1 LERKPLV
8 CVIVFLFIV
17 PTVGSAA
24 QTYDGNDPIMEKLR
38 TFLIRGHVAYAFV
51 AYSENLSGLVEFDLD
66 DPGNLT
72 GDGNSSNPN
81 FYAGAD
87 FDFEGNLYCV
97 DYAGGI
103 YLINIDDGTATFIG
117 SSIGMNGLCFDTTSS
132 TWYGT
137 SANCLY
143 IVDVT
148 SGATTLVGSH
158 GITNTLIDISC
169 DNDGNMYGYDVLWS
183 GHSSLY
189 SINKSTGQATP
200 IGDMGYGFIYA
211 QDSAYDRDNGIF
223 YVAGYFNDG
232 NPSALLICDTQTAAC
247 TIVDNIQYG
256 AELDGFAIPFGSPNQ
271 NPSADFTFYPLHPPP
286 GETVFFYASSSY
298 DSDGFI
304 TLYEWDWDH
313 DGDYEDAST
322 NPAATHI
329 WTYPGSYRVVLQVTD
344 NEGLTGRKTKT
355 VNILNNPPSPPN
367 IDGPSTGTVN
377 HVYIFSLG
385 SITDP
390 EGDSLYCQWDWGDG
404 NITDWLSPY
413 PSGSTISSSYAWNNQ
428 GVYAMKA
435 RVKDIYGAM
444 SNWSES
450 HIITIAPNKPPDTPT
465 LTGPAK
471 GKSSTTYLYSFETTD
486 PENDSVYYYLDWGDG
501 ANTGWLGPYTPG
513 VQTGAA
519 HSWTQNGTYVIKV
532 KAKDTWGAESDW
544 GTLSVKIPYSYTIPV
559 LLFLKWFFTY
569 FPYAFPLLR
578 CLLEGD

>member
-1 LERKPLV
+1 M
-8 CVIVFLFIV
+8 
-17 PTVGSAA
+17 PTVVSAV
-24 QTYDGNDPIMEKLR
+24 QTNVGNDQVMEKPR
-38 TFLIRGHVAYAFV
+38 TFLIRGHVAYAFA

-223 YVAGYFNDG
+223 YVAAYFNDG
-232 NPSALLICDTQTAAC
+232 NPSALLICDTQTATC

-286 GETVFFYASSSY
+286 GETVFFDASSSY

-404 NITDWLSPY
+404 NITDWLGPY

>member
-1 LERKPLV
+1 
-8 CVIVFLFIV
+8 
-17 PTVGSAA
+17 
-24 QTYDGNDPIMEKLR
+24 
-38 TFLIRGHVAYAFV
+38 
-51 AYSENLSGLVEFDLD
+51 
-66 DPGNLT
+66 
-72 GDGNSSNPN
+72 
-81 FYAGAD
+81 
-87 FDFEGNLYCV
+87 
-97 DYAGGI
+97 
-103 YLINIDDGTATFIG
+103 
-117 SSIGMNGLCFDTTSS
+117 
-132 TWYGT
+132 
-137 SANCLY
+137 
-143 IVDVT
+143 
-148 SGATTLVGSH
+148 
-158 GITNTLIDISC
+158 
-169 DNDGNMYGYDVLWS
+169 
-183 GHSSLY
+183 
-189 SINKSTGQATP
+189 
-200 IGDMGYGFIYA
+200 
-211 QDSAYDRDNGIF
+211 
-223 YVAGYFNDG
+223 
-232 NPSALLICDTQTAAC
+232 
-247 TIVDNIQYG
+247 VDNIQYG

-286 GETVFFYASSSY
+286 GETVFFDASSSY

-404 NITDWLSPY
+404 NITDWLGPY